1 MINVRTNV
9 SALKTLGFVQQ
20 NSSALNRTMERLS
33 TGLRITRAGDDPAGL
48 SIANRLRSDT
58 ASLKVAQRNITE
70 GLSILQIAEDAAS
83 DVENVLV
90 RMKELAIRSASD
102 TSASERATIQ
112 DEFNTLVA
120 EIDRIVGSTKY
131 QDEVLLDGSFSGTIQ
146 VGATG
151 DAVDQI
157 SVALANLSAAELGV
171 GTDTDSD
178 GMADTFLD
186 ISTDATAAADAIADI
201 DAALGTVRSALQN
214 IGVQTNRL
222 NYAAS
227 NLSTRIENYQA
238 SESAIRDADMAA
250 EVAEMTKG
258 QILQQ
263 TSIAMLAQAN
273 SAPQAVLSLL
283 R

>member
-48 SIANRLRSDT
+48 SIANRLRTDT
-58 ASLKVAQRNITE
+58 ASLRVAQRNITE

-83 DVENVLV
+83 DIENVLV

-112 DEFNTLVA
+112 DEFDTLVQ

-131 QDEVLLDGSFSGTIQ
+131 QDTLLLDGSFSGTIQ

-157 SVALANLSAAELGV
+157 TVALADLTAATLGV
-171 GTDTDSD
+171 GTDNDSD
-178 GMADTFLD
+178 GVADTFLD
-186 ISTDATAAADAIADI
+186 ISTDAATAAGAIATI
-201 DAALGTVRSALQN
+201 DTALSTVRSALQN

-227 NLSTRIENYQA
+227 NLATRIENYQA
-238 SESAIRDADMAA
+238 SESAIRDADMAS
-250 EVAEMTKG
+250 EVAELTKN

-273 SAPQAVLSLL
+273 AAPQAVLSLL

>member
-112 DEFNTLVA
+112 AEFDTLVA

-157 SVALANLSAAELGV
+157 SVALADLSAEALGV

-186 ISTDATAAADAIADI
+186 ISTDATTAAGAIADI
-201 DAALGTVRSALQN
+201 DTALGTVRSALQN

>member
-112 DEFNTLVA
+112 AEFDTLVA

-157 SVALANLSAAELGV
+157 SVALANLSAVALGV

-186 ISTDATAAADAIADI
+186 ISTDATTAAGAIADI